1 MRYRPR
7 LFKIKDGKIYLR
19 KKYKKITI
27 VDLTGQLIDFSDLDF
42 STMEFKYKEG
52 TNENI
57 SKS

>member
-1 MRYRPR
+1 M
-7 LFKIKDGKIYLR
+7 GR

>member
-42 STMEFKYKEG
+42 STMEFKYKEV
-52 TNENI
+52 TNEQ
-57 SKS
+57 S